1 MIISHKHKFIFI
13 KTKKTAGTS
22 IEIALSKICG
32 DKDIITPITP
42 EDENTRRAL
51 GYRGPQNYYD
61 VNSVQLFYNH
71 IPASSIRM
79 LVGDEIWD
87 TYFKFCF
94 ERNPW
99 DKVISWYFWEHQ
111 SEPRPS
117 ISEFI
122 QSGHAGLVGGPGGF
136 DLYTIGGKV
145 AVDRVCLYENINQEM
160 ERIQNQLKLPDI
172 PALPTAKSRFRKD
185 KRHYRELLGAEDRIA
200 IEKLFAREIAQFG
213 FTF

>member
-1 MIISHKHKFIFI
+1 MIISHQHKFIFI

-32 DKDIITPITP
+32 DADIITPISP
-42 EDENTRRAL
+42 EDENTRLAL
-51 GYRGPQNYYD
+51 GYRGPQNYIF
-61 VNSVQLFYNH
+61 NGALTFYNH
-71 IPASSIRM
+71 IPASDVRA
-79 LVGDEIWD
+79 LVGGEVWD

-111 SEPRPS
+111 TEPRPS

-136 DLYTIGGKV
+136 DLYTISGEI
-145 AVDRVCLYENINQEM
+145 AVDRVCLYENINE
-160 ERIQNQLKLPDI
+160 ELLHIQNLLKLPDI
-172 PALPTAKSRFRKD
+172 PALPTAKSRSRKD
-185 KRHYRELLGAEDRIA
+185 RRNYREVLGMEDKIA
-200 IEKLFAREIAQFG
+200 VERLFAREIAHFG
-213 FTF
+213 FKF